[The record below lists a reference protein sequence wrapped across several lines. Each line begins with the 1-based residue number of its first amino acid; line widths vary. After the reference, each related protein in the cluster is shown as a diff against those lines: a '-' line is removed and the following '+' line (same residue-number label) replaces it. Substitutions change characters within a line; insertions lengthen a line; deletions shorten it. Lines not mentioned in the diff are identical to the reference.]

1 MKNWK
6 DYVGFQPRVENKKVF
21 GENGNFVFVLR
32 VIKNEENAL
41 SITIE
46 KQHILA
52 EEYKYTKDEVGSV
65 VETIL
70 SEFPKWEKWLDA
82 DEENVKKWF
91 YGFGSYSKIVDGD
104 RIHLKNYIQLNIPWY
119 RKDEV
124 DNEKR
129 QYIKELKKDS
139 KKLSD
144 EEFESKHNIPKDD
157 AKWLIENHPTFG
169 VIPFRIPLPYIYRES
184 KQDELDFY
192 NYCRIGNEIAKQS
205 RRGFGKSKVRIE
217 NLTSVFYQGSTPY
230 DVPVFVHEFE
240 GKYAVIKHPDFEKY
254 GFVVNLNEND

>member
-6 DYVGFQPRVENKKVF
+6 DYVGFQPRVQNKF
-21 GENGNFVFVLR
+21 GETGNFVFVLR

-46 KQHILA
+46 KKHLLV
-52 EEYKYTKDEVGSV
+52 EEYKYTKDEVGNV
-65 VETIL
+65 VESIL
-70 SEFPKWEKWLDA
+70 SEFPTWNKWEKLDT
-82 DEENVKKWF
+82 DNVKKWF
-91 YGFGSYSKIVDGD
+91 YGFGSYSKIVHGD
-104 RIHLKNYIQLNIPWY
+104 RIHVKNYIELNIPWY

-124 DNEKR
+124 DSEKR

-157 AKWLIENHPTFG
+157 AKWLIENHTTFG

-184 KQDELDFY
+184 KQDELDCY
-192 NYCRIGNEIAKQS
+192 NYKRIGNEIAKQS
-205 RRGFGKSKVRIE
+205 RRGFGKTKVRIE
-217 NLTSVFYQGSTPY
+217 NLTSVFYKGESPNSALY
-230 DVPVFVHEFE
+230 DVPVIVHEFE

-254 GFVVNLNEND
+254 GFIVEK